1 MVLYAATHNGNFFL
15 AFVAILVSVI
25 SAAYYLRV
33 IKVIHFDPLPAPSA
47 SSLIKKTDEIGSGLN
62 VTQTNKNPE
71 GKISYGSSEELST
84 QNSLVI
90 ATITLL
96 LIFFIINPTPLLN
109 SVHLITLN
117 LFYW

>member
-1 MVLYAATHNGNFFL
+1 MV
-15 AFVAILVSVI
+15 SPMPS
-25 SAAYYLRV
+25 SAQ
-33 IKVIHFDPLPAPSA
+33 SA
-47 SSLIKKTDEIGSGLN
+47 
-62 VTQTNKNPE
+62 
-71 GKISYGSSEELST
+71 ELSSPLNDSNKGSDMGAAQIRPVLAGELAT
-84 QNSLVI
+84 SSSLVI

>member
-1 MVLYAATHNGNFFL
+1 MAGIPPLVGFFGKQMVLYAATHNGNFFL
-15 AFVAILVSVI
+15 AFVAILVSVV

-33 IKVIHFDPLPAPSA
+33 IKVIHFDPTPASEMTPS
-47 SSLIKKTDEIGSGLN
+47 LN
-62 VTQTNKNPE
+62 NSNKE
-71 GKISYGSSEELST
+71 SVLAGELSISS
-84 QNSLVI
+84 SLVI

>member
-1 MVLYAATHNGNFFL
+1 NGNFFL

-25 SAAYYLRV
+25 SAAYYLRI
-33 IKVIHFDPLPAPSA
+33 IKVIHFDPVPT
-47 SSLIKKTDEIGSGLN
+47 SSTLLQKTNEISSNLN
-62 VTQTNKNPE
+62 KDSEKFLNQT
-71 GKISYGSSEELST
+71 SEELST
-84 QNSLVI
+84 SSSLVI